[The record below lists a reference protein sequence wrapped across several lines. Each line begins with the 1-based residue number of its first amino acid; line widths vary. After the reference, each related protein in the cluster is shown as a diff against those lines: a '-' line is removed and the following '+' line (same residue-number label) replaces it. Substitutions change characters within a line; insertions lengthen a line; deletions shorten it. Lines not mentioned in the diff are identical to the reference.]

1 MIIETAIIAKVV
13 GAKIAAAHAAHALA
27 AKETHALAA
36 KEAFAVHHPLTATV
50 DTAIHYGIDAFMSEP
65 AIPITTK
72 FVVSAA
78 MHQGAPL
85 TWHTAAKI
93 ATPVVTG
100 VAWQEFRGSELYQ
113 QTKEAA
119 RELFNEPGI
128 RPQNA

>member
-13 GAKIAAAHAAHALA
+13 GAKIAAAHAA
-27 AKETHALAA
+27 HALAA

-72 FVVSAA
+72 FAVSAA

-100 VAWQEFRGSELYQ
+100 VAWQEFRESELYQ
-113 QTKEAA
+113 QTKETV

-128 RPQNA
+128 RQQNA